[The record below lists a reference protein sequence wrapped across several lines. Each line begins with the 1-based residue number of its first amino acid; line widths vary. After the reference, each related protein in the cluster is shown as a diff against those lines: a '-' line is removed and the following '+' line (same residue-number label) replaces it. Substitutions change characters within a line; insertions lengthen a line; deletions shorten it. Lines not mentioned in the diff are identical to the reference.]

1 MSVAVSVNKVPIR
14 LTDERWQHIT
24 IGHPEVAG
32 FYYEILD
39 CIELP
44 DAVYLGKYDELIA
57 TKNLN
62 KISNKFVVVVYK
74 ELSVQDGFVIT
85 AYLSNKVQEFI
96 KRKKIWDS
104 QK

>member
-1 MSVAVSVNKVPIR
+1 MSIAVSVNKIPIR
-14 LTDERWQHIT
+14 LTEERWQHIT
-24 IGHPEVAG
+24 IGHPEIAA

-44 DAVYLGKYDELIA
+44 DAIYEGKFDELIA
-57 TKNLN
+57 TKNFD

-85 AYLSNKVQEFI
+85 AYLSNKVNEFI
-96 KRKKIWDS
+96 KRNKIWDS